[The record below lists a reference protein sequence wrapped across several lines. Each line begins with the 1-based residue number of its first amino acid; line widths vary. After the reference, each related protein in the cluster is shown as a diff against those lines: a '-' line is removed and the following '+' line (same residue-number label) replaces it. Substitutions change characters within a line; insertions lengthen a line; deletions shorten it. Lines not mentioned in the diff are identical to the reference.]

1 MKFNL
6 PIRVKSQFVTETSGK
21 IPSMPPHQHI
31 AMFRLRFYFLLFT
44 LFTLTLSCS
53 PQPPTPAIFT
63 ATPLPPVTETRGA
76 PTDASFP
83 AEMPTAISTLPPAL
97 GRAQYTL
104 DLQLDYTAKAA
115 TVNETIVYPNWT
127 GETLTNLVLAV
138 EPNLWSGG
146 FSLKSISIDQQP
158 MTNYTLENL
167 NQRLEIPLPQPLQ
180 PSQTITVTI
189 DYDLVLPQMQAY
201 INASN
206 DVRPQIY
213 GYSEK
218 QVNFVDW
225 YPFVVP
231 YLPGQGWVLHN
242 PWFYGEHLVYD
253 LVDFDVM
260 VTFTD
265 GANPHIAASGEEIK
279 PEISDVT
286 PTGVVN
292 HHFTLQ
298 AGRTFALSMSDHFKI
313 AQQTI
318 GDVTVYSYYFGL
330 YDAPGQAMLQTTVE
344 AMQTYSERFGPYR
357 HKTLTA
363 VQGDFNDG
371 MEFSG
376 LYFISRDYFNLYDG
390 TPKNYLVIIAAH
402 ETAHQWWFDSV
413 ANDQALE
420 PWLDEALATYSEHI
434 YYETVYPDLVDWWW
448 GYRYFEF
455 QKAGYVDTA
464 IYDGGGQRPYW
475 DKVYLTGAR
484 FLEDLRKQVG
494 DETFFAFLKD
504 YYNQSVGK
512 RVTGADFFR
521 IFREK
526 TATDITALIINYFKN
541 TY

>member
-1 MKFNL
+1 
-6 PIRVKSQFVTETSGK
+6 
-21 IPSMPPHQHI
+21 MPQRITAHI
-31 AMFRLRFYFLLFT
+31 LLSAFCGFLL
-44 LFTLTLSCS
+44 LSCS
-53 PQPPTPAIFT
+53 PQSPTAAVFT
-63 ATPLPPVTETRGA
+63 ATPPPAATETQSA
-76 PTDASFP
+76 PTD
-83 AEMPTAISTLPPAL
+83 PTAPSITPTAVPTLPPAL
-97 GRAQYTL
+97 GRPQYTL

-115 TVNETIVYPNWT
+115 TVDETILYPNWT

-146 FSLKSISIDQQP
+146 FSLKSLAVDDQP
-158 MTNYTLENL
+158 ITSYTLEAMS
-167 NQRLEIPLPQPLQ
+167 QRLEIQLPQPL
-180 PSQTITVTI
+180 PPGGTITITMTYGLI
-189 DYDLVLPQMQAY
+189 LPAMQAY
-201 INASN
+201 LNASN

-231 YLPGQGWVLHN
+231 YDPGQGWVLHN

-253 LVDFDVM
+253 LADFDVT

-265 GANPHIAASGEEIK
+265 GAHPKVAASGAEVTEGI
-279 PEISDVT
+279 EISSGVSAPGT
-286 PTGVVN
+286 PVSTPARTATGIITRRFV
-292 HHFTLQ
+292 LQ

-313 AQQTI
+313 AQQTV

-402 ETAHQWWFDSV
+402 ETAHQWWFDAV

-420 PWLDEALATYSEHI
+420 PWLDEALATYSERI
-434 YYETVYPDLVDWWW
+434 YYETIYPELVDWWW

-455 QKAGYVDTA
+455 QQAGAVDTA

-484 FLEDLRKQVG
+484 FFEDLRKQVG
-494 DETFFAFLKD
+494 DEIFFKFLKN
-504 YYNQSVGK
+504 YYDQSVGK
-512 RVTGADFFR
+512 RVTSADFFR
-521 IFREK
+521 VFRE
-526 TATDITALIINYFKN
+526 TSAADITALLLTYFKN